1 MNILVSNLN
10 QSLIEADLQRLFT
23 PYGEL
28 RSVRVLRDK
37 WNNRSTGKAL
47 IDMPVSGEAK
57 QAILNLNG
65 YTLGGKAIAVKI
77 ASFEE
82 EEEGPS
88 GSILS

>member
-10 QSLIEADLQRLFT
+10 QSLTEADLQRLFT
-23 PYGEL
+23 PFGEL

-57 QAILNLNG
+57 KAIMNLHG
-65 YTLGGKAIAVKI
+65 SSLGGKTIAVKE

-82 EEEGPS
+82 EEGPA